1 MDNADKIKFFERQ
14 LRNSKKGSDEYM
26 RALIELRNI
35 PNSGYSVPSN
45 TEDQPMENDPSE
57 VKPEKSSKMKDGGMA
72 RGKGNKMYQHNYA
85 TGGNVVDHLSKVV
98 GPPQSVQAAT
108 AVVAESPAERSKR
121 MRRGG

>member
-1 MDNADKIKFFERQ
+1 MDNAEKIKYFERQ

-57 VKPEKSSKMKDGGMA
+57 AKPEKSSTMMDGGMA

-85 TGGNVVDHLSKVV
+85 TGGSVVDHL
-98 GPPQSVQAAT
+98 
-108 AVVAESPAERSKR
+108 
-121 MRRGG
+121 GGKK